1 MAAEY
6 SSRISVRT
14 VAIGGCL
21 ILVFGALLALVWY
34 SAAVLFLVFAGILFG
49 VFLSA
54 LTDVLGR
61 LIGGGHTLRLV
72 LVCLLLAATL
82 STVVALGGTT
92 IAAQVSELGSSI
104 QYHLK
109 DVRGYLERYGLDTSF
124 LDAAS
129 QNETPAAAAPA
140 ESSRTQRSIFP
151 NVSALASGTS
161 AVVGRTFQIVA
172 AIFAGVGNFFIVI
185 FLGVLLAAQPQTY
198 RAGLLHL
205 VPHRHA
211 KEAAAFLD
219 DIGETLRRWLLGQFS
234 TMTILALVT
243 WIGLTLIGVPGAL
256 VLGMVTGLLSF
267 IPNIGA
273 VIAGVLI
280 VLASVGSGLTAM
292 MLSLGLYVL
301 IQALEGNILTPLIQR
316 RAISIPPA
324 TLFAS
329 QIMLGFLFGLWG
341 LALALPTTAII
352 KVAIDHFGPNSEAAE
367 IT

>member
-1 MAAEY
+1 MAADY
-6 SSRISVRT
+6 SPKISVRT
-14 VAIGGCL
+14 IAIGGCTIL
-21 ILVFGALLALVWY
+21 IFGALLALVWY

-61 LIGGGHTLRLV
+61 LIGGGHTMRLAV
-72 LVCLLLAATL
+72 VCLLLTATL

-109 DVRGYLERYGLDTSF
+109 DVRSYLGRYGVDTSF
-124 LDAAS
+124 LDPAPEN
-129 QNETPAAAAPA
+129 QNAAAP
-140 ESSRTQRSIFP
+140 SQPSRTEQSIFP
-151 NVSALASGTS
+151 NVRALASGTS
-161 AVVGRTFQIVA
+161 AVVGRTFQIIV
-172 AIFAGVGNFFIVI
+172 AIFAGVGNFLIVI

-211 KEAAAFLD
+211 KAAAAFLD
-219 DIGETLRRWLLGQFS
+219 DVGETLRRWLLGQFC

-243 WIGLTLIGVPGAL
+243 WIGLTLIGVQGAL
-256 VLGMVTGLLSF
+256 VLGMFTGLLSF

-280 VLASVGSGLTAM
+280 VLASIGSGLTAVV
-292 MLSLGLYVL
+292 LSLGLYLL

-352 KVAIDHFGPNSEAAE
+352 KVAIDHFGPNSKAAE
-367 IT
+367 AV

>member
-1 MAAEY
+1 VAAEY

-14 VAIGGCL
+14 VAIGGCI

-34 SAAVLFLVFAGILFG
+34 SAVVLFLVFAGILFG

-82 STVVALGGTT
+82 STMVALGGTT

-124 LDAAS
+124 LDPAS
-129 QNETPAAAAPA
+129 QNENPATAAPA
-140 ESSRTQRSIFP
+140 ESSRTIFP

-161 AVVGRTFQIVA
+161 AVVGRTFQVVA

-211 KEAAAFLD
+211 
-219 DIGETLRRWLLGQFS
+219 T
-234 TMTILALVT
+234 
-243 WIGLTLIGVPGAL
+243 
-256 VLGMVTGLLSF
+256 
-267 IPNIGA
+267 
-273 VIAGVLI
+273 
-280 VLASVGSGLTAM
+280 
-292 MLSLGLYVL
+292 
-301 IQALEGNILTPLIQR
+301 
-316 RAISIPPA
+316 
-324 TLFAS
+324 
-329 QIMLGFLFGLWG
+329 
-341 LALALPTTAII
+341 
-352 KVAIDHFGPNSEAAE
+352 
-367 IT
+367 